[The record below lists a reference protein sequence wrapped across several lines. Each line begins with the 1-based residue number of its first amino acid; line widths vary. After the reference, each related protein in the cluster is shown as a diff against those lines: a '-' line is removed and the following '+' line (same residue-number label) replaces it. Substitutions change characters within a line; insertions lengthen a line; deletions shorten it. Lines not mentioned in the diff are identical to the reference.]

1 MASPPIQLI
10 LSDLNMPEC
19 TGMDLLKRVRADA
32 KFAKVPFILVTSE
45 AEKQVIV
52 EAVKL
57 GVSNYVTKPL
67 DAEALRK
74 KLEAV
79 ADKLGIK

>member
-1 MASPPIQLI
+1 
-10 LSDLNMPEC
+10 
-19 TGMDLLKRVRADA
+19 MDLLKRVRADA